1 MTDTTDG
8 AQGVVATATAR
19 ADMPTYT
26 RYDGT
31 TEPLTDERVG
41 WELDG
46 FRLVVGLE
54 VHVELTELS
63 SKMFCADPI
72 DFGGEPNTRVS
83 PVSAALPGSLPVVN
97 RAGVEAAALL
107 GLALDCGIAET
118 CRFHRKNYFYP
129 DLPKNYQISQYDVP
143 LCHDGQ
149 LDVVVEG
156 QDGEPVTRT
165 VRIERVHME
174 EDTAKST
181 HAGDTGRLH
190 GADRSFIDLNRA
202 GIPLLECVSRPDVR
216 TPEEAQAYLRELVA
230 VARALGISDARL
242 EEGSIRCD
250 ANVSVHRVGEPLG
263 TRTEIK
269 NVNSVRSLGR
279 AIAYEAE
286 RQVRAIQAG
295 EQIVME
301 TRHWDES
308 KGVTETL
315 RRKETLA
322 DYRYFPDP
330 DLVPIVHTDAD
341 VEALRAK
348 LPELPRQTRQRLSE
362 AGVSAEQAATIVDND
377 LTPWLDAAV
386 AVDGAEPDVVAN
398 WLTGELL
405 GTCSQA
411 EVDVHDSGLDGAWV
425 GELVALVADGTL
437 SNKLAKQVLATGVEE
452 RGDRSPSGIAEE
464 EGLQQVS
471 DEGELQQVVDQVIEE
486 NPDTVQT
493 IRDGNDKA
501 IGALV
506 GQVMRHT
513 RGQADPRLTNELL
526 RRAIQQ

>member
-1 MTDTTDG
+1 MSTDL
-8 AQGVVATATAR
+8 
-19 ADMPTYT
+19 MPTHT
-26 RYDGT
+26 RNDGT
-31 TEPLTDERVG
+31 VEPLTDERVG

-54 VHVELTELS
+54 VHVELTELRT
-63 SKMFCADPI
+63 KMFCADPI

-83 PVSAALPGSLPVVN
+83 PVSAGLPGSLPVVN

-107 GLALDCGIAET
+107 GLALECGIADR
-118 CRFHRKNYFYP
+118 CQFHRKNYFYP

-143 LCHDGQ
+143 LCHDGH
-149 LDVVVEG
+149 LDVVVEDA
-156 QDGEPVTRT
+156 DGTPVTRRI
-165 VRIERVHME
+165 RIERVHME

-216 TPEEAQAYLRELVA
+216 TPEEAQAYVRELVA
-230 VARALGISDARL
+230 VVRAIGISDARM

-250 ANVSVHRVGEPLG
+250 ANVSVHRPGEPLG

-269 NVNSVRSLGR
+269 NVNSIRSLGR
-279 AIAYEAE
+279 AIAFEAR
-286 RQVRAIQAG
+286 RQVRAIQDG
-295 EQIVME
+295 DTIVME

-308 KGVTETL
+308 AGRTETL

-330 DLVPIVHTDAD
+330 DLVPIVHTPEQ
-341 VEALRAK
+341 VEQLRAR
-348 LPELPRQTRQRLSE
+348 LPELPRDARERLVA
-362 AGVSAEQAATIVDND
+362 AGVATAQAATIVDND
-377 LTPWLDAAV
+377 LVGWFDAAQARADDAS
-386 AVDGAEPDVVAN
+386 AVGN

-405 GTCSQA
+405 GAVAQ
-411 EVDVHDSGLDGAWV
+411 EDVDVHAVGFSGDQI
-425 GELVALVADGTL
+425 GELVALVGDGTL
-437 SNKLAKQVLATGVEE
+437 SSKLGKQVLATMVAE
-452 RGDRSPSGIAEE
+452 RGERAPARIAEE

-471 DEGELQQVVDQVIEE
+471 DEGELQAVVDQVVAD
-486 NPDTVQT
+486 NADTVAA

-506 GQVMRHT
+506 GQVMKAT

-526 RRAIQQ
+526 RRTIG